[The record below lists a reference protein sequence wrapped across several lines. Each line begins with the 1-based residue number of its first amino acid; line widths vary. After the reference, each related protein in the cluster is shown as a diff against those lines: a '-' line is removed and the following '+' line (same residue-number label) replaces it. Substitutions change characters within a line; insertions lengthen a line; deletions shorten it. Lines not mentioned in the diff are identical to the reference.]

1 MARVKYREKADLPE
15 AEQYLLERP
24 INLFKA
30 LANNTEAMKAFG
42 GPGLW
47 IRHKCPLN
55 PRLREMAI
63 LQVGYVTNSAYE
75 FSHHVKLSKQYGVV
89 ADDISA
95 IIAESRGEK
104 TSLSELEKAALKASR
119 QMTLEMTIDDDVW
132 SVLEAGLGVER
143 LIELVLII
151 AHYAYVVRVLGAL
164 KVDVEPE
171 WAAPLSEYES
181 PKGKGGWQ

>member
-1 MARVKYREKADLPE
+1 MARVKYLEKSDLSE
-15 AEQYLLERP
+15 GDQFLLERP

-30 LANNTEAMKAFG
+30 LANNVEAMKAFR

-47 IRHKCPLN
+47 IRHECQLD

-75 FSHHVKLSKQYGVV
+75 FSHHVKLSKGVGVTNADVAAIV
-89 ADDISA
+89 ADCKGE
-95 IIAESRGEK
+95 ES
-104 TSLSELEKAALKASR
+104 SLAPIERSVLRAAR
-119 QMTLEMTIDDDVW
+119 QLTLDMTIDDADW
-132 SVLEAGLGVER
+132 LLLERELGLER
-143 LIELVLII
+143 LIELVLVI
-151 AHYAYVVRVLGAL
+151 AHYSYVVRVLGAL

-171 WAAPLSEYES
+171 WAAPLNIYES